1 MLQVGIVCV
10 ARSPEVFRLRLRFF
24 TLVAALSA
32 LLLSAPQLASA
43 ASRSCPFTQQDSAA
57 VVTTMQ
63 AMFAAATADDLAKFH
78 SVAAP
83 DFYAYD
89 GGKRFAGDE
98 LMQLAKSLHAAGKVY
113 VWSVSDP
120 HVEGTCD
127 TAWITYTNRGSVTDA
142 SGKKDVTWL
151 ESAVLQKQH
160 GAWRIR
166 FLHSTR
172 VP

>member
-1 MLQVGIVCV
+1 M
-10 ARSPEVFRLRLRFF
+10 
-24 TLVAALSA
+24 VAALA
-32 LLLSAPQLASA
+32 VALLSARASA
-43 ASRSCPFTQQDSAA
+43 DAHPCPLTRQDSAA
-57 VVTTMQ
+57 VVSAMQ
-63 AMFAAATADDLAKFH
+63 TMFAAATTHDLAKFH
-78 SVAAP
+78 SVVAP

-89 GGKRFAGDE
+89 GGKPFAGDE

-113 VWSVSDP
+113 VWSVNDP
-120 HVEGTCD
+120 HVDGTCD

-142 SGKKDVTWL
+142 SGKKDLTWL

>member
-1 MLQVGIVCV
+1 
-10 ARSPEVFRLRLRFF
+10 LRPRFF
-24 TLVAALSA
+24 TPVAALSA
-32 LLLSAPQLASA
+32 LLLSAPQLSA
-43 ASRSCPFTQQDSAA
+43 AASHPCPLTQPDSAA

-63 AMFAAATADDLAKFH
+63 IMFTAATADDLAKFH

-89 GGKRFAGDE
+89 GGKRFGGDT
-98 LMQLAKSLHAAGKVY
+98 LMQFIKSAHAAGKIY
-113 VWSVSDP
+113 VWSVTDP
-120 HVEGTCD
+120 HVDGTCD

-142 SGKKDVTWL
+142 NGKQDLTWL